1 MSPLFVSFPQSELQ
15 PIPASPI
22 GIPRSL
28 GRSLYPLCQP
38 HLCACSSHVSTPEAG
53 LVHPCLHRPA
63 GEQTSMG
70 MPTGT
75 SAVFGGLGSMA
86 LGWPGSAQPNQAL
99 SVAALRLPGSM
110 WPSEAL
116 VGFVLRT
123 GFCTGRKGFSRGG
136 AQAWDLCSGGSPWRA
151 QARDLLG

>member
-1 MSPLFVSFPQSELQ
+1 MKTSLVSPLSVSFPQSELQ
-15 PIPASPI
+15 PIPASPV
-22 GIPRSL
+22 GTLRPL

-38 HLCACSSHVSTPEAG
+38 HLCACSSHVSAPEAG
-53 LVHPCLHRPA
+53 LVHPCLRRPA

-75 SAVFGGLGSMA
+75 SAVLGGLGGMA
-86 LGWPGSAQPNQAL
+86 LGWPGSAQPKEAL
-99 SVAALRLPGSM
+99 SGVALRLSRSM

-123 GFCTGRKGFSRGG
+123 GTCTGRKGFSRGG
-136 AQAWDLCSGGSPWRA
+136 AEA
-151 QARDLLG
+151 